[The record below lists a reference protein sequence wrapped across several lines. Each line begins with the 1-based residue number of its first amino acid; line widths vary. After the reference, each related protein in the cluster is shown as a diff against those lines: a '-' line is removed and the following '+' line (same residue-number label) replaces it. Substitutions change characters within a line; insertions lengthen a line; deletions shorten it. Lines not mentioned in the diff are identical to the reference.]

1 MIESDHAGMT
11 PMASDK
17 TRRNLLRAAIAAI
30 RHCADAMEAQATSL
44 LEALP
49 TAAISEALRANALEL
64 TAGLKDASGRVT
76 FELALLQ
83 AELADQK
90 AVAATAVKRLSAM
103 DATMMAAVAALTD
116 LVDQLEAAAERDEQ
130 YEPVFVLLIEATGV
144 LLQALGE
151 ARAATEAL
159 GAVKR

>member
-1 MIESDHAGMT
+1 MAPMVSDQ
-11 PMASDK
+11 
-17 TRRNLLRAAIAAI
+17 TRRNLRRAAIAAV
-30 RHCADAMEAQATSL
+30 RGCADKMETQATGL
-44 LEALP
+44 LESLP
-49 TAAISEALRANALEL
+49 TAAISEALRANTLEL
-64 TAGLKDASGRVT
+64 AAGLKDASGRVT

-116 LVDQLEAAAERDEQ
+116 VVEQLEAAAERDERH
-130 YEPVFVLLIEATGV
+130 EPAFVLVIEATGV
-144 LLQALGE
+144 LLQALEE

-159 GAVKR
+159 GAAMR

>member
-1 MIESDHAGMT
+1 
-11 PMASDK
+11 MASDK

-116 LVDQLEAAAERDEQ
+116 VVDQLEGAAERDERH
-130 YEPVFVLLIEATGV
+130 EPAFVLVIEAAGV
-144 LLQALGE
+144 LLQALE
-151 ARAATEAL
+151 KARAATESLVAAL
-159 GAVKR
+159 RVIPS

>member
-1 MIESDHAGMT
+1 MT
-11 PMASDK
+11 NDQQA
-17 TRRNLLRAAIAAI
+17 LLRAAIVAI
-30 RHCADAMEAQATSL
+30 RHCADAMEAQAAGL

-49 TAAISEALRANALEL
+49 KAAISDALRANALEL

-83 AELADQK
+83 AQLADKK

-116 LVDQLEAAAERDEQ
+116 VVDQLEEAAERDER
-130 YEPVFVLLIEATGV
+130 YEPAFVLVIEATGA

-151 ARAATEAL
+151 VRAATEAL
-159 GAVKR
+159 GAAMR